1 MVSSLIE
8 IADYNPEWP
17 EHFAAEKERLLTVAP
32 DAVIEH
38 VGSTAVPGLG
48 AKPIIDMMLGVNVL
62 DDVPIE
68 GFQSLGYDH
77 VTKYDHIFPER
88 RFFVQPWAFHLHCV
102 ELTTGF
108 WRRHMLFRDYLRD
121 HPEHADAYFEL
132 KVRLAKEYADDRQA
146 YNAAK
151 TDFIQAAVRRAGA

>member
-1 MVSSLIE
+1 MIE
-8 IADYNPEWP
+8 IADYDPEWP
-17 EHFAAEKERLLTVAP
+17 KQFAAEKERLLAAAP

-48 AKPIIDMMLGVNVL
+48 AKPIIDMMLGVGIL

-68 GFQSLGYDH
+68 GFRRLGYDH
-77 VTKYDHIFPER
+77 VTQYDHIFPER
-88 RFFVQPWAFHLHCV
+88 RFFVQPEVFHLHCV

-108 WRRHMLFRDYLRD
+108 WRRHLLFRDCLRD
-121 HPEHADAYFEL
+121 HPEHARAYHEL
-132 KVRLAKEYADDRQA
+132 KVRLAREHADDRQA

-151 TDFIQAAVRRAGA
+151 TDFIQDAVRRAGA